1 MQRDD
6 HWWYGNR
13 PSTSHTQPECL
24 LARASHGGD
33 KGALIGA
40 AGGDKG
46 AGSMDLLGAQL
57 QIQLE
62 EVQGEVHQ
70 QHVQQEYCGS
80 SVSKLWLTLLT
91 SSDPAWR
98 HTRTCSAQGP
108 SIPALRRKTTR
119 QLS

>member
-40 AGGDKG
+40 AGGGKG
-46 AGSMDLLGAQL
+46 AGSMEDTARLPARGL
-57 QIQLE
+57 
-62 EVQGEVHQ
+62 
-70 QHVQQEYCGS
+70 HVLARG
-80 SVSKLWLTLLT
+80 
-91 SSDPAWR
+91 
-98 HTRTCSAQGP
+98 H
-108 SIPALRRKTTR
+108 
-119 QLS
+119 

>member
-98 HTRTCSAQGP
+98 HSGTRITESTAIYAGAHCLHDA
-108 SIPALRRKTTR
+108 
-119 QLS
+119 